1 MGEQGG
7 ENNETPKDISKNYI
21 NSKIILT
28 TVVVVLLG
36 AVFLLALVF
45 FGMQISEKYNQGIE
59 TPDQP
64 AANQPVLET
73 IKVDHED
80 VSTTYIPDQNQSSE
94 YKNSLMHKYGVDD
107 AEYAILRSESD
118 LEDFVETINSTLG
131 EGVTPFVYSVGNDF
145 FSNGTVIAVAKEDAG
160 LTSATVDDVYRDE
173 DYNIHL
179 SGHYASPSDTTSL
192 SGIVTFIQIQNIQPK
207 TVDLVWNDSQTYNVD
222 PHDVTEK
229 KPIVY
234 LYPETTTKVSVKL
247 GSPERITSDYPNYN
261 NGWNV
266 TAEPNGTLT
275 DSNGKKFYALYYESL
290 NTKKYSSES
299 LKEGFVVKKD
309 DVEDF
314 LDEKLALLGLNYK
327 EKEEFITY
335 WIAELE
341 AKPFV
346 YIRFQN
352 FDEIERNMSLKV
364 SPKPDTMIRIMMEYK
379 PLDNAINIKKQPLRK
394 AERKGFT
401 VVEWGGTE
409 VKL

>member
-7 ENNETPKDISKNYI
+7 EDNETPKDISKNYV

-45 FGMQISEKYNQGIE
+45 FGMQISEKYNQE
-59 TPDQP
+59 VDTPEQP
-64 AANQPVLET
+64 TTNQPVLET

-80 VSTTYIPDQNQSSE
+80 ISTTYIPDQNPSSE

-107 AEYAILRSESD
+107 AEYVILRSESD
-118 LEDFVETINSTLG
+118 LEEFVETINSTLG
-131 EGVTPFVYSVGNDF
+131 ENATPFVYSVGNDF

-160 LTSATVDDVYRDE
+160 LTKATIDDVYRDE

-207 TVDLVWNDSQTYNVD
+207 TVDLVWNNSQAQVEPY
-222 PHDVTEK
+222 DVTEK

-266 TAEPNGTLT
+266 TAEPDGTLT
-275 DSNGKKFYALYYESL
+275 DSNGKKFYALYYESF
-290 NTKKYSSES
+290 NTKKYNSKS
-299 LKEGFVVKKD
+299 LQEGFVVERD

-314 LDEKLALLGLNYK
+314 LDEKLTLLGLNYK

-346 YIRFQN
+346 YIRFQT

-379 PLDNAINIKKQPLRK
+379 PLDNAINIKKQPLQK